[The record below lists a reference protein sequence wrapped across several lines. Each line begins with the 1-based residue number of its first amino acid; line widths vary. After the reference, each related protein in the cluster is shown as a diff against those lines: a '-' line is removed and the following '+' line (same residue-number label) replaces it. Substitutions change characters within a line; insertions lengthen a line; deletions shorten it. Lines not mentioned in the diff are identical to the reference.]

1 MFESRAAI
9 GKYCIEG
16 LLLAKTSA
24 QIRSSNCFRA
34 ENGTVKIC
42 IATAKAVKAM
52 RVIAPFDS
60 AQGAMT
66 FFALATAIKANTQS
80 LILRVKYTIATRQY
94 LDK

>member
-1 MFESRAAI
+1 MFESRSAI

-52 RVIAPFDS
+52 RVIAP
-60 AQGAMT
+60 
-66 FFALATAIKANTQS
+66 
-80 LILRVKYTIATRQY
+80 
-94 LDK
+94 